1 MKINYLLIIMFI
13 ASLNACKNESVNTK
27 TDVITRDAKG
37 VMNHSYSNYKQVI
50 PHHLDWQANINFDN
64 KQIEATAI
72 WHFKNTAATN
82 KIILDI
88 ANLNIKEVKVGDVI
102 TKFEIGKADAVLGS
116 SLSFAIKPTDSIV
129 AITYTTT
136 AASAA
141 LQWLT
146 PQQTASK
153 TMPYLFT
160 QCEAINA
167 RSVFPCWDVPAVRI
181 TYNAQV
187 QVPKGMMCVMSA
199 DNPTQKNEDGLYT
212 FSMKIPVPTYLIAL
226 SCGNIEYRAINNM
239 CGVYSEP
246 NVVDK
251 AAAELNDIPKM
262 ITAAEAIGGPY
273 SWGRYDVVIQPPSFP
288 IGGMENPKLTFATPT
303 ILAGDKSL
311 ISLIAHELA
320 HSWSGNTVTNATW
333 NDLWLN
339 EGFTTY
345 FERRIM
351 EKITDTS
358 YTDMLWEL
366 SYQDMMADIKDMGA
380 TSLDTR
386 LYVNTQGRDPEDAFS
401 NIPYEKGAH
410 LLWLIEKTV
419 GREVF
424 DKFMIGY
431 FKANAYKPFTTAM
444 ALTYFD
450 NNLWNQNPDWEKT
463 VGFEQWIYEPG
474 IPANCPRPGNTRFAK
489 VNEAVK
495 IFSSPSLSANATKGI
510 SSNWSTH
517 EWLQFLRKLPHPC
530 TLAQM
535 ELLDKQFKLTQTQ
548 NSEIA
553 FEWYMLSL
561 ASNYKTVYAN
571 LESFLMKVGRKKF
584 VKPLYTAMVENKKPQ
599 DEQYILAHNIF
610 AKAKNNY
617 HPATTKAVSE
627 VVK

>member
-1 MKINYLLIIMFI
+1 MFRNLLATCFAVILFV
-13 ASLNACKNESVNTK
+13 ACKDSSVIDNKSGITK
-27 TDVITRDAKG
+27 DARG
-37 VMNHSYSNYKQVI
+37 VKNHSFSNYEEVVPK
-50 PHHLDWQANINFDN
+50 HLNWKANINFD
-64 KQIEATAI
+64 KKIIEATAT
-72 WHFKNTAATN
+72 WHFTN
-82 KIILDI
+82 KANAKKIILDV
-88 ANLNIKEVKVGDVI
+88 ANLKIQEVQVGGLK
-102 TKFEIGKADAVLGS
+102 TKFEISKADSVLGS
-116 SLSFAIKPTDSIV
+116 SLTFPIGTSDSIV
-129 AITYTTT
+129 TILYTTT

-181 TYNAQV
+181 TYEAQV
-187 QVPKGMMCVMSA
+187 QVPKGMLCVMSA
-199 DNPTQKNEDGLYT
+199 DNPTQKNVDGLYN
-212 FSMKIPVPTYLIAL
+212 FSMKIPVPTYLIAI
-226 SCGNIEYRAINNM
+226 SCGNIEYQAINNM

-246 NVVDK
+246 NVVSK

-262 ITAAEAIGGPY
+262 ITAAEAIGGAY

-351 EKITDTS
+351 EQITDTT

-366 SYQDMMADIKDMGA
+366 SYQDMMADIKELGP

-419 GREVF
+419 GRQVF

-431 FKANAYKPFTTAM
+431 FKANAYKPFTTSM

-450 NNLWNQNPDWEKT
+450 NHLWNQNPDWKKT
-463 VGFEQWIYEPG
+463 VEFEEWIFETG
-474 IPANCPRPGNTRFAK
+474 IPANCPRPGTTRFAK
-489 VNEAVK
+489 VNEA
-495 IFSSPSLSANATKGI
+495 INNFSKNGITSGVLST
-510 SSNWSTH
+510 WTTH
-517 EWLQFLRKLPHPC
+517 EWLQFLRKMPRPC
-530 TLAQM
+530 TLDQM
-535 ELLDKQFKLTQTQ
+535 QKLDNQFKLTQTN

-553 FEWYMLSL
+553 FEWYLIAL
-561 ASNYKTVYAN
+561 ESNYKPAYASI
-571 LESFLMKVGRKKF
+571 EAFLLKVGRKKF
-584 VKPLYTAMVENKKPQ
+584 VKPLYSQMVRTDNKT
-599 DEQYILAHNIF
+599 DEQSKMAHAIF

-617 HPATTKAVSE
+617 HPATTKAVAE
-627 VVK
+627 IVK